1 MHECAVPHKLTEEL
15 HQPTN
20 DFNQYTSVE
29 ISNKR
34 ISFSY
39 HFKLWNIA
47 SKSMYILVKENSKIL
62 SQLKEGD
69 TINMKYYGCDSLC
82 PAEYRKT
89 AIRHI
94 NKDDN
99 GRFKG
104 HYLVYLEILDGQDSE
119 MSDQIQTTH

>member
-1 MHECAVPHKLTEEL
+1 MHECAIPG
-15 HQPTN
+15 
-20 DFNQYTSVE
+20 NQAEKTSKPESDLDQYSSVE
-29 ISNKR
+29 ISNNNF
-34 ISFSY
+34 SFSY

-47 SKSMYILVKENSKIL
+47 STSRCILVKENSKIL

-69 TINMKYYGCDSLC
+69 TINMKYYGCNSLC
-82 PAEYRKT
+82 TAEYRET

-104 HYLVYLEILDGQDSE
+104 HYLVYLEILDNQGSE
-119 MSDQIQTTH
+119 KSNQFQASH